1 MALLLVSLQKS
12 TDNWEIVFVQ
22 SKYLEYVTDNNR
34 SYSRWAGVFGWILS
48 TPPPTHLLPMN
59 DKTRR
64 ECERV

>member
-34 SYSRWAGVFGWILS
+34 SYSRWAGVFGWIPDS
-48 TPPPTHLLPMN
+48 SPTTAIHLFVVHTLAS
-59 DKTRR
+59 D
-64 ECERV
+64 EQ